1 MKKDTN
7 IIEIKNLSF
16 QYEGSSKKV
25 LKNLNIDIKREN
37 SSAY

>member
-25 LKNLNIDIKREN
+25 LKKLKHR
-37 SSAY
+37 Y